1 MGKTAAVAAMAA
13 TRGPPPAVTGAPRHP
28 ALEPAAGEAAPL
40 GSARLTDR
48 GKLALVLEGAALLA
62 HLEHAGWRLAAG
74 WRRARVGGD
83 GRLAAGGCV
92 PGRARRPAQESLLA
106 LLAELFGGDR
116 VAGRGEARRAAR
128 ALLARWGQS
137 LAPAGADEAVA
148 AVFAAAPFLWG
159 EAFGAA
165 RAALAAEHAA
175 ADGLYLWIAGP
186 GWFRRRLLA
195 SAGGLAAARALL
207 ADGTARELWHRPPA
221 GAGDDP
227 EALAADGRWRAAAAA
242 WERRLAAGGAAAGAA
257 RLGLARALYAQGGF
271 ERALEA
277 LAGARGAEAGLLRA
291 RCQLHLGRLGAARQ
305 SVDKLARAGPEPS
318 LAVELAAL
326 GARLAAN
333 RAERGGPKRWAARAL
348 TAGRR
353 GGAGVAA
360 RAELVAALAAWD
372 RGVRAEA
379 ERRLEACRDLAGD
392 PQEGWRW
399 LQAHALAALAGGDPE
414 AAAAS
419 LGRALGPDRRR
430 LYRHRAAA
438 LWNDLGIARAQ
449 AGDLAGS
456 ERAFR
461 HALRLYRGCDGP
473 RHITLAAM
481 NLAEIELRRGRLA
494 GVRDILERSTAANRA
509 DGNVRGGAYDAAL
522 WARYELVHGR
532 PGAALDLCREALEQL
547 ERAKL
552 AAHGDELR
560 LLAARALGWL
570 DRPEEAHAELEGL
583 PEEAFAALEPEER
596 PAVEA
601 LAGDRERALA
611 RAAGT
616 PLAALWSALLTG
628 AEPPA
633 GAWEALGA
641 LEPYRAARTVYD
653 CDRLAPGSVPA
664 RWLRR
669 AVATLRRVGAGLPAE
684 RLEARDAGPWQ
695 ALTAY
700 LGRGPGE
707 PEALAALFAGAGYPE
722 ARLTWRVSDG
732 GDERV
737 LADGRG
743 GDERL
748 AAPAAA
754 GEIELSAPGLDP
766 VLAALFR
773 LARRDLPAPAG
784 EPEPSPAAGGIVGR
798 DRALLAA
805 LDRADRLAPGG
816 LPVLIHGESGT
827 GKELMARRVHRRSD
841 RHEGPFVA
849 INCAALS
856 ESLLL
861 SDLFGHVRGAFTG
874 ADRDRAGV
882 FESARGGTVFLD
894 EIGDLPPTAQG
905 MLLRVLQEGE
915 VRRVGESLPR
925 RVDVRVVTASHRDL
939 EAMVREGSF
948 RQDLYYRLRGAVVV
962 LPPLRDRGADVLLLA
977 EHLLSRQAAG
987 RPPPKLSPAA
997 RARLLAHAWPG
1008 NVRELDNTLGVAAAL
1023 AAGGLIEPEHLELPA
1038 AAPAPAGDYHRQV
1051 EDYRRRLVEE
1061 ALTAAGGNRAEAAR
1075 RLGLTRQALSYLV
1088 RKLGLL

>member
-1 MGKTAAVAAMAA
+1 
-13 TRGPPPAVTGAPRHP
+13 
-28 ALEPAAGEAAPL
+28 
-40 GSARLTDR
+40 
-48 GKLALVLEGAALLA
+48 
-62 HLEHAGWRLAAG
+62 
-74 WRRARVGGD
+74 
-83 GRLAAGGCV
+83 
-92 PGRARRPAQESLLA
+92 
-106 LLAELFGGDR
+106 
-116 VAGRGEARRAAR
+116 
-128 ALLARWGQS
+128 
-137 LAPAGADEAVA
+137 
-148 AVFAAAPFLWG
+148 
-159 EAFGAA
+159 
-165 RAALAAEHAA
+165 
-175 ADGLYLWIAGP
+175 LWIAGP

-195 SAGGLAAARALL
+195 GADDLAAARALL
-207 ADGTARELWHRPPA
+207 TDGTARELWHRPPA
-221 GAGDDP
+221 GARDDP

-242 WERRLAAGGAAAGAA
+242 WERRLAAGGGAGAPEA
-257 RLGLARALYAQGGF
+257 RLGLARALYAQAAF
-271 ERALEA
+271 ERTLETV
-277 LAGARGAEAGLLRA
+277 AGLRGAAAGLLRA
-291 RCQLHLGRLGAARQ
+291 RCQLHLGRLGAARRT
-305 SVDKLARAGPEPS
+305 VDALARAEPEPAE
-318 LAVELAAL
+318 AVELAAV

-333 RAERGGPKRWAARAL
+333 RAERGGPRRWAARAL
-348 TAGRR
+348 AAGKR
-353 GGAGVAA
+353 GGAEVMA

-372 RGVRAEA
+372 RGARAEA
-379 ERRLEACRDLAGD
+379 ERRLAACRDLAGD
-392 PQEGWRW
+392 PDDGWRW
-399 LQAHALAALAGGDPE
+399 LQAQALTALAGGDPE
-414 AAAAS
+414 TAAES
-419 LGRALGPDRRR
+419 LGRALGAGRRR
-430 LYRHRAAA
+430 LYRHRAAG
-438 LWNDLGIARAQ
+438 LWNDLGLARAQ

-473 RHITLAAM
+473 RQITLAAV
-481 NLAEIELRRGRLA
+481 NLAEIELRRGRLS

-509 DGNVRGGAYDAAL
+509 DGNLRGGAYDAAL

-532 PGAALDLCREALEQL
+532 PGAALDLCREALGQL

-552 AAHGDELR
+552 AGDGDELR

-570 DRPEEAHAELEGL
+570 DRPEAARAELEGL
-583 PEEAFAALEPEER
+583 PEEVFAVLEPEER

-633 GAWEALGA
+633 EAWDALA
-641 LEPYRAARTVYD
+641 VLEPYRAARTVYD
-653 CDRLAPGSVPA
+653 CDRLEPGSVPA

-669 AVATLRRVGAGLPAE
+669 AVATLRRIGAGLPAE
-684 RLEARDAGPWQ
+684 RLEARDAGPWR
-695 ALTAY
+695 ALAEY
-700 LGRGPGE
+700 LGRTPGE
-707 PEALAALFAGAGYPE
+707 PGALAVLFAGAGYPE
-722 ARLTWRVSDG
+722 ARLTWRAAAG

-737 LADGRG
+737 FAG
-743 GDERL
+743 GPGGGERL

-754 GEIELSAPGLDP
+754 GEIELSAPELDP
-766 VLAALFR
+766 VLSALFR
-773 LARRDLPAPAG
+773 LALRDLPAPAG
-784 EPEPSPAAGGIVGR
+784 EPAAEPSPAGGGIVGR
-798 DRALLAA
+798 DPALLAA
-805 LDRADRLAPGG
+805 LERADRLAPGG

-827 GKELMARRVHRRSD
+827 GKELMARRVHRRSV
-841 RHEGPFVA
+841 RREGPFVA

-861 SDLFGHVRGAFTG
+861 ADLFGHVRGAFTG

-962 LPPLRDRGADVLLLA
+962 LPPLRERGADVLLLA
-977 EHLLSRQAAG
+977 EHLLAHQSTG
-987 RPPPKLSPAA
+987 RPPAKLSPAA
-997 RARLLAHAWPG
+997 QARLLAHAWPG

-1023 AAGGLIEPEHLELPA
+1023 AAGGTIEPEHLELPA
-1038 AAPAPAGDYHRQV
+1038 AEPAPAGDYHRQV
-1051 EDYRRRLVEE
+1051 EAYRRRLVEE
-1061 ALTAAGGNRAEAAR
+1061 ALTAAGGNGAEAAR
-1075 RLGLTRQALSYLV
+1075 HLGLTRQALSYLV